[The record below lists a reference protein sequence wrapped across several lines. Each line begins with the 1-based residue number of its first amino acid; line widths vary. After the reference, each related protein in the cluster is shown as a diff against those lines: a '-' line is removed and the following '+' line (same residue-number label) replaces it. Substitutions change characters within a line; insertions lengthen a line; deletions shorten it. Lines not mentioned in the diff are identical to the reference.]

1 MKPHPDCAAL
11 RAFIDTLPAGPRK
24 DALKAFYKYWCQKP
38 GGQGPGN
45 RARVRVPEPVKH
57 PPMDKAPY
65 DPPLVDETPEVIG
78 GPIFIIADPELWPEL
93 WPEACAAIGKLIGR
107 GGSPDVPPIRWTLPA
122 GESPRVPAPVP

>member
-1 MKPHPDCAAL
+1 MKPNPDCAAL
-11 RAFIDTLPAGPRK
+11 KAFIETLPEGRRK
-24 DALKAFYKYWCQKP
+24 EALKAFYKVKCQIP
-38 GGQGPGN
+38 GGQGPGK

-78 GPIFIIADPELWPEL
+78 GPIFIIGLPDLWP
-93 WPEACAAIGKLIGR
+93 AVCAAIGKLIGR

-122 GESPRVPAPVP
+122 GESPCVPAPVP